1 MADAPVAG
9 APAADAA
16 IADPMSVARI
26 EDVRRYYQMGDSIV
40 HALDGV
46 SARFEE
52 GDFWAIM
59 GPSGSGKSTLLN
71 ILGCLDRPTGGEYW
85 VGDTEIS
92 ELTDDELSGVRGSRI
107 GFVFQSFNLI
117 PQLTIVENVEVPLL
131 YQGWKPRESK
141 DRAVELI
148 TMMGLGQR
156 LGHRPT
162 ELSGGQ
168 QQRVAIARSLANDPL
183 ILLADEPTGNLDSR
197 TAEDILE
204 VLMNLNEQGKTLIV
218 VTHDEGIAE
227 LAQNVLRLRDGK
239 IDRVEKGGRAKVETA
254 SSGPSAAAP

>member
-1 MADAPVAG
+1 MAV
-9 APAADAA
+9 
-16 IADPMSVARI
+16 VRI
-26 EDVRRYYQMGDSIV
+26 ENACRHYRMGESVVR
-40 HALDGV
+40 ALDGV
-46 SARFEE
+46 SLSISDGE
-52 GDFWAIM
+52 FWAVM

-71 ILGCLDRPTGGEYW
+71 LVGCLDRPTSGEYW
-85 VGDTEIS
+85 IGDTEIS
-92 ELTDDELSGVRGSRI
+92 NLNDDELSEIRGKRI

-131 YQGWKPRESK
+131 YQGWNPRDSRE
-141 DRAVELI
+141 RAVELI
-148 TMMGLGQR
+148 EMLGLGDR

-197 TAEDILE
+197 TAEDILN
-204 VLMNLNEQGKTLIV
+204 VLSRLNEKGKTLIV

-239 IDRVEKGGRAKVETA
+239 IDSLDRRSRRATRSTVAGT
-254 SSGPSAAAP
+254 